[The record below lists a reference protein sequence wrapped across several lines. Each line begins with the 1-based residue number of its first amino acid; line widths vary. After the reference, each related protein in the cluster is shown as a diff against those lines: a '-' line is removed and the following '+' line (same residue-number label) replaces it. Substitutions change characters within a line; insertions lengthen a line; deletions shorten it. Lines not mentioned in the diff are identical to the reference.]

1 MKKLYLFL
9 SLFLSV
15 TCYSQT
21 LSDEYIIKYK
31 DLAIK
36 EMKLYRIP
44 ASIILS
50 QGILESANGESYLAN
65 KANNHFGI
73 KCHST
78 WIGERIYYD
87 DDLENECFRKYDN
100 FRESFRDHSLFLAN
114 SERYASLFSLSIADF
129 RSWAKGLQKAGYATN
144 PEYADLLID
153 IINNY
158 NLNDLD
164 KLDYKTQ
171 RFYLS
176 SMYGFPYLYGFGIN
190 YMGDKFI
197 CNFNLNSSF
206 IYLNKS
212 SVGFNYLMGNEIYI
226 GSNIG
231 ILYLKDRM
239 NYNLGLQISKKR
251 NLSSNRNKYILI
263 SLGSDVVISDFSN
276 IGGKEFLPYLLL
288 TYLF

>member
-78 WIGERIYYD
+78 WNGKKIYYD

-144 PEYADLLID
+144 PEYADLLIN

-231 ILYLKDRM
+231 VLYIKDRM
-239 NYNLGLQISKKR
+239 IFGINSTVRDMKCSHLRIIDF
-251 NLSSNRNKYILI
+251 ILKI
-263 SLGSDVVISDFSN
+263 NIIKLKCVIVLKN
-276 IGGKEFLPYLLL
+276 
-288 TYLF
+288 